1 MLKTLNKIFQIFIDL
16 LVFII
21 TILILF
27 SLYKLITIN
36 VFHKPYANI
45 LGYSAFEIA
54 TGSMEPT
61 LNVKDL
67 IIVKITK
74 DVSQND
80 IITYKEE
87 NALITHRVI
96 KKEEN
101 TLITKGDANNSID
114 VKIKSDDV
122 VGKVVYVIKNGGLI
136 REIFLTPKITISVII
151 TLILI
156 SICLSTSQK
165 KETKKTNT
173 KPDKVK
179 PNKVKSKEK
188 IKKEE
193 NIIIEAEDELK
204 NTKSFQNLKEEV
216 FKALES
222 EKKKSR

>member
-1 MLKTLNKIFQIFIDL
+1 MLKTLNKIFQIFIDF

-27 SLYKLITIN
+27 SLYKLIIIN
-36 VFHKPYANI
+36 VFHKQYANI

-80 IITYKEE
+80 IITYQEE

-96 KKEEN
+96 KKDGN
-101 TLITKGDANNSID
+101 NLITKGDANNSID
-114 VKIKSDDV
+114 VKITTDAI

-136 REIFLTPKITISVII
+136 REVFLTPKITISVII

-156 SICLSTSQK
+156 SVCLSTSQK
-165 KETKKTNT
+165 KAPIESPK
-173 KPDKVK
+173 
-179 PNKVKSKEK
+179 KSKKNKNKKQVKEPKEIDISIEEK
-188 IKKEE
+188 
-193 NIIIEAEDELK
+193 DDLK

-222 EKKKSR
+222 DKKKK